1 MTRSSVL
8 RGRVLALS
16 SAVAL
21 ALALLLPAFMSP
33 ELVSAAE
40 QVNSRSVT
48 IDKSGTTETD
58 VEYDFDF
65 TLPSTGVIQGIRLQ
79 WCTTPLGTCTAVSGL
94 DVSAMTVDAQ
104 TFSEATTFADNA
116 GGDENDC
123 TDSTNSTREVCL
135 ERTDTDTETAAAKSV
150 TLSGITHTGVTANTT
165 VYVRMAF
172 YDNNTF
178 TPGAGGVN
186 ILFDGVVAT
195 AIVQTLT
202 IQARVQEN
210 LMFCI
215 GTTTVNDGTTNPGA
229 DCTAI
234 SGTTVDIGV
243 VDTTTT
249 GAVSPD
255 AEGNGLNGIAFLRTN
270 ANGGTTIGYR
280 AVQQSGTNHQGA
292 LRVLGATCN
301 AGDVD
306 TDQCFDSLGGV
317 QTVLAANTEQ
327 FGMTAEFVNTGS
339 GGTTTAVT
347 RNASYDGSAGG
358 YAWNEAGTLA
368 NVANASGAVDDEALI
383 LKFAAV
389 AAITTPTGSYQAQ
402 AKFVATPT
410 F

>member
-1 MTRSSVL
+1 MTDTMSFKR
-8 RGRVLALS
+8 R
-16 SAVAL
+16 AL
-21 ALALLLPAFMSP
+21 AVFSAAALLLATVVPAIVFDGTA
-33 ELVSAAE
+33 SAAE
-40 QVNSRSVT
+40 QVSSRRVT

-65 TLPSTGVIQGIRLQ
+65 TLPTTGAIQGIRLQ

-135 ERTDTDTETAAAKSV
+135 ERTDTDAETAAAKSI
-150 TLSGITHTGVTANTT
+150 TLSGITHTAITANTT

-178 TPGAGGVN
+178 TPGAGGAN
-186 ILFDGVVAT
+186 IPFDGVVAT

-202 IQARVQEN
+202 ISARVQEN

-215 GTTTVNDGTTNPGA
+215 GTTSVNNGTTNPGA

-255 AEGNGLNGIAFLRTN
+255 TDGNNVNGIAFLRTN

-292 LRVLGATCN
+292 LRIVGATCN
-301 AGDVD
+301 AGDVNN
-306 TDQCFDSLGGV
+306 DQCFRSFAT
-317 QTVLAANTEQ
+317 QTALAASTEQ

-347 RNASYDGSAGG
+347 RDGEYDGSGGG
-358 YAWNEAGTLA
+358 YAWNESGALTP
-368 NVANASGAVDDEALI
+368 VASASGAVDDEALI